1 MCDTNVCMNKVIS
14 KPHNNHEAT
23 IPSNYDNV
31 EDIAQEATTLHNA
44 VEVSLSQEE
53 MQKKDTESTCK
64 TFRKFNT
71 Y

>member
-1 MCDTNVCMNKVIS
+1 MFVWTKS
-14 KPHNNHEAT
+14 YQNHTYNYEAT

-71 Y
+71 C